1 MLDLSWN
8 EIKVEGAEDLSVA
21 LKSNKVKTTLFF

>member
-8 EIKVEGAEDLSVA
+8 EIKVEGAQHLGVA
-21 LKSNKVKTTLFF
+21 LKSNKVKKH